1 MIALK
6 MATFILSLGVDTLIL
21 AMSLG
26 FVQTKGKLRIALV
39 FACAEAFMPLFG
51 FVIGQTTGEFI
62 GKWTS
67 VIGGVALIAVAI
79 WLIFFDDEN
88 DEEEKLRRNLVGWTL
103 VITALSISLDELAV
117 GFSIG
122 FIGVPVGLTIC
133 LISIQAFLFTFLGLT
148 FGSRFK
154 PYIGEWSEKL
164 AGIVLGALGLWILID
179 SLIGLFHS

>member
-39 FACAEAFMPLFG
+39 FACAEAFMSLFG
-51 FVIGQTTGEFI
+51 FVIGQTTGELI

-133 LISIQAFLFTFLGLT
+133 LSRSKRSCLHSLGSPLVQDLNHT
-148 FGSRFK
+148 
-154 PYIGEWSEKL
+154 SENGQKSWQEL
-164 AGIVLGALGLWILID
+164 SWVRWGYGYLLIR
-179 SLIGLFHS
+179 